1 MAKKEYD
8 DELDASFIID
18 QVRGRNRRL
27 RAAAEP
33 VPEEMSQQAAPPT
46 ADTPTPARREGRRRR
61 GQDYES
67 LLFADAPQTTRNGKT
82 VYIRAEFHERLMRIV
97 QVIGRNEI
105 SLYSYLDN
113 VLAHHFESYQEEI
126 SMLYKE
132 RNRDIF

>member
-1 MAKKEYD
+1 M
-8 DELDASFIID
+8 LDPCFIPR
-18 QVRGRNRRL
+18 RGGGRTPGWE
-27 RAAAEP
+27 AAAEP

-67 LLFADAPQTTRNGKT
+67 LFFADAPQTTRNGKT